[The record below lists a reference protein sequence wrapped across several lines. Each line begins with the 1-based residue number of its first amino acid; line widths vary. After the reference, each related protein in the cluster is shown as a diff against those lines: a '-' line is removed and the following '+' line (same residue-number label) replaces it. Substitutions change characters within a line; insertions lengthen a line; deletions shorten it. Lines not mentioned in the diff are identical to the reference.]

1 MDTQLLDAD
10 VLYVFLPPE
19 PLLKPE
25 VALLR
30 EHLPEVG
37 DKHLIL
43 DLSRVTIITS
53 PSIGSLLL
61 LQKQL
66 AQQGR
71 RLVLCGAHLATR
83 CIFHVAGLDAHL
95 EFVENKD
102 EALTAIRGPAVESR

>member
-19 PLLKPE
+19 PLLGPE
-25 VALLR
+25 LTLLR
-30 EHLPEVG
+30 EHLPQVG

-43 DLSRVTIITS
+43 DLSRVMIITS
-53 PSIGSLLL
+53 PCIGSLLL

-66 AQQGR
+66 AQHGR

-83 CIFHVAGLDAHL
+83 CIFQVAGLDTHL
-95 EFVENKD
+95 EFVEDKL
-102 EALTAIRGPAVESR
+102 EALTAIRQPAVESQ